1 MRLRSLPVARM
12 PLRTLWFVLAA
23 GDWALAPHPGGARA
37 KEEFL
42 PPPPAPDR
50 EFYVKHIAPFME
62 AHCAVCH
69 RRGGGTFRMV
79 RLDAGLNERMR
90 RHADFERVLSFV
102 KRTAP
107 WESRLYLKILAVGEG
122 GDEHVGGSFFSTED
136 DEHDTMLDFLSG
148 ATLTNLVPEVW
159 FEKQEIRAKP
169 REKVILDGRGS
180 FDRDR
185 EDMDKLTFWWE
196 LYARPAESAVTVQ
209 DRRASR
215 LVFEPDTGGSYVF
228 FLRVGDGKVW
238 SAPRPVTIEVFDHV
252 EVKRKDPGGISG
264 LEKTEVEL
272 LRRVRRLYLDILGRS
287 PTPAEAIAEER
298 SGPKKLVKNIL
309 LRSESGRAWVEA
321 LQVRLGLIGDYRPMG
336 DDATKLA
343 LRIPAE
349 SLTPVQ
355 VEGTLARDP
364 AFLRRHPPGRAL
376 AEAIARLLLDRAAT
390 PDEIRAAAELAA
402 GRPTQVPGVGPVQ
415 DSRDWLI
422 RVLDSQAFG
431 RAAMRRRLERFLDSG
446 DAANPLGR
454 GLLAAKESNKVWRS
468 FLESVLVDP
477 RYLDR
482 RRLRPKDD
490 VTFLRSLFVDLLERK
505 PTDRELT
512 ALVRAVQ
519 TMPGESAAFAAV
531 VRVMIDS
538 GEAPIPLLVD
548 IYDAPRW
555 ITDRFLRY
563 LGRRPS
569 AAEMDAYGKTLLH
582 PQGGPELVIQALMTG
597 PEYAC
602 R

>member
-1 MRLRSLPVARM
+1 MRRRSLPTARR

-23 GDWALAPHPGGARA
+23 GAFALASHAGGARA

-69 RRGGGTFRMV
+69 RRGGGTFRML

-102 KRTAP
+102 KSNAP

-148 ATLTNLVPEVW
+148 ATLTNLAPEVW

-169 REKVILDGRGS
+169 REKVVVDGHGS

-185 EDMDKLTFWWE
+185 GDMDRLTFWWE

-298 SGPKKLVKNIL
+298 RGPKNLVKNIL

-321 LQVRLGLIGDYRPMG
+321 LQVRLGLIGDYRPTG
-336 DDATKLA
+336 DRL
-343 LRIPAE
+343 PAPASAGPCPGRSDRE
-349 SLTPVQ
+349 VAARPGGDT
-355 VEGTLARDP
+355 GRDP
-364 AFLRRHPPGRAL
+364 RRGRACRRPPDAGLRRRPGAGL
-376 AEAIARLLLDRAAT
+376 A
-390 PDEIRAAAELAA
+390 
-402 GRPTQVPGVGPVQ
+402 G
-415 DSRDWLI
+415 
-422 RVLDSQAFG
+422 
-431 RAAMRRRLERFLDSG
+431 
-446 DAANPLGR
+446 
-454 GLLAAKESNKVWRS
+454 
-468 FLESVLVDP
+468 LVDP
-477 RYLDR
+477 GAG
-482 RRLRPKDD
+482 LRG
-490 VTFLRSLFVDLLERK
+490 
-505 PTDRELT
+505 
-512 ALVRAVQ
+512 VRA
-519 TMPGESAAFAAV
+519 GRDA
-531 VRVMIDS
+531 
-538 GEAPIPLLVD
+538 EASRAL
-548 IYDAPRW
+548 PR
-555 ITDRFLRY
+555 
-563 LGRRPS
+563 LGRRRQTARARP
-569 AAEMDAYGKTLLH
+569 ARGEGRQ
-582 PQGGPELVIQALMTG
+582 QGLA
-597 PEYAC
+597 
-602 R
+602 